1 MGTGEGRPTYLERY
15 VADFF
20 SGHSEHTLDA
30 KGRVI
35 VPAKYRSRFSDGAH
49 LAKGNNRSLALWTR
63 ESYERQASS
72 WLEKLESG
80 EEGLEEKALYW
91 AANVEEVAVDAG
103 TGRLLIPPYM
113 REYAQLELG
122 QPVLLNGALN
132 HLDVWNPTLFA
143 NRVEATAESSF
154 TKDQS

>member
-1 MGTGEGRPTYLERY
+1 

-35 VPAKYRSRFSDGAH
+35 VPAKYRSRFADGAH
-49 LAKGNNRSLALWTR
+49 LAKSTNRSLALWTR
-63 ESYERQASS
+63 DSYERQAAS

-80 EEGLEEKALYW
+80 EDGAEERAQYW
-91 AANVEEVAVDAG
+91 AANVEDVSVDAT

-113 REYAQLELG
+113 REYAQLEAG
-122 QPVLLNGALN
+122 QPVLLSGSLSHIA
-132 HLDVWNPTLFA
+132 VWNPALFA
-143 NRVEATAESSF
+143 ARVAATAEPGF
-154 TKDQS
+154 TRD

>member
-1 MGTGEGRPTYLERY
+1 M
-15 VADFF
+15 ADFF
-20 SGHSEHTLDA
+20 SGQSEHTLDA

-63 ESYERQASS
+63 DSYDRQAAT

-80 EEGLEEKALYW
+80 DDAAEKQALYW
-91 AANVEEVAVDAG
+91 AANVEEVAVDAT
-103 TGRLLIPPYM
+103 TGRLLVPPKM
-113 REYAQLELG
+113 RDYAQLEVG

-132 HLDVWNPTLFA
+132 HIDVWNPTLYA
-143 NRVEATAESSF
+143 ARIEASAETTF
-154 TKDQS
+154 TRDQP